1 MTTIILAILSLAA
14 FGVGCFL
21 AGVLVTR
28 KHYARIIKAEEAL
41 RS

>member
-1 MTTIILAILSLAA
+1 MTTIILITLAA
-14 FGVGCFL
+14 AALAVSCFV

-28 KHYARIIKAEEAL
+28 KHYSKLVKAEEAL